1 LSDVSTSVSFV
12 GGSRFRASTAGP
24 AGATPP
30 PIGLGGSASA
40 THVVCDGRRWSR
52 CTLPEMLVQVRSA
65 AQCFAPWSS
74 ASSRCQGHRWHAE
87 ASRERAPEPPAQHR
101 RSAHPGDV
109 PGETSRTASGHHHG
123 RLLAALAEHRAVDGT
138 GRPGPMLRRRTCA
151 AICQPARRRAPGPT
165 ARPTWSPP
173 HPEQGWSLLCN
184 GVVLFDDNGEL
195 LPDGRPLAP
204 PRVETVMSGSGAP
217 R

>member
-1 LSDVSTSVSFV
+1 M
-12 GGSRFRASTAGP
+12 SRPRCRSSAGRDSGRP
-24 AGATPP
+24 RLVRQVRRRRRS
-30 PIGLGGSASA
+30 GLGLRVRDTCRMRWATVVPVHVARDARSGSVGRPMLRA
-40 THVVCDGRRWSR
+40 VVERIVEVSGTSI
-52 CTLPEMLVQVRSA
+52 
-65 AQCFAPWSS
+65 
-74 ASSRCQGHRWHAE
+74 RWHAE
-87 ASRERAPEPPAQHR
+87 ASRERAPEPPAQRR
-101 RSAHPGDV
+101 RSAHPGHV
-109 PGETSRTASGHHHG
+109 QGETSRTASGHHHG
-123 RLLAALAEHRAVDGT
+123 RLLAAPAEHRAVDGT

-184 GVVLFDDNGEL
+184 GVALFDDNGEL

-204 PRVETVMSGSGAP
+204 QRVETVMSGSGAP